1 VPARRRSLL
10 HEGLG
15 QGVTITTRLMASLA
29 GGIAAE
35 PPRRI
40 RDRASSMS
48 ATLSGLKN

>member
-35 PPRRI
+35 PPRI
-40 RDRASSMS
+40 RDRASSES
-48 ATLSGLKN
+48 ATLSGLTN